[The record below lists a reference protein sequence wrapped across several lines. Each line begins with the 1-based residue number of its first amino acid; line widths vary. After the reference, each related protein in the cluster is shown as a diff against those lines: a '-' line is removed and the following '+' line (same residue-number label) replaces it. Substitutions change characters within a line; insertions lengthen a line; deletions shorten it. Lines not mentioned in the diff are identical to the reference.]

1 MVYKKMKYKIYRN
14 DIDDN
19 FIQAIKDFRSATGKG
34 LKEAKEAMDELR
46 YNQRNELTYYEPLIM
61 ELSDDERDLL
71 QVYGFM
77 ITNTVNIELDDNIF

>member
-1 MVYKKMKYKIYRN
+1 MKYKIYRN

>member
-1 MVYKKMKYKIYRN
+1 MKYKIYRN

-71 QVYGFM
+71 QVYGFTV
-77 ITNTVNIELDDNIF
+77 TNTINIELNDDIF